1 MFRNYLKTSLRNL
14 IRFKGFAFI
23 KITGLALGMAIWILI
38 FQYVHLE
45 HSFDRFHENKQDIYR
60 FTTAFQEDTG
70 EWDYMSVAPI
80 PLGPAIAEHYPEIEN
95 VTRFINRTT
104 IVSAGTKSFRESL
117 VFTEP
122 AFFDMFSFDVLQ
134 GNPGE
139 ALKDKYNVV
148 LTQSTAEKYFGEE
161 NPIGKTLAIKHR
173 NEFNDFTVSA
183 VVEDVPYNS
192 TLQFNFLLPYETII
206 EQLYYDWVENW
217 GAFTTRTYI
226 QLAEGADP
234 VQLEQKVPQFLD
246 SFLRPIFDE
255 RVDRARFH
263 LQPMTDIHLNTSL
276 TNRYEPVNNPV
287 YLQILLA
294 IGSFILILACI
305 NVINLGIGQATTR
318 FKEMGARRIFGSGR
332 TSLIMRLLGESIL
345 LSFMSLLIALV
356 LVEILIPLF
365 NHMANTHISIG
376 VLFNPITI
384 PVLLGL
390 VLLVA
395 IISGGYPAFHL
406 SRFRPAEIVK
416 GSAQVGGPS
425 FFTRVLVILQ
435 FAFSIFFIIC
445 TFTMSR
451 QLQFLNGQ
459 NLGFDDDHVVVIPTL
474 GQKGDQVL
482 EIFRNELGAYPAIKN
497 IAGCGESLGRMDD
510 YGLILTEV
518 DGVESGTYIF
528 RIDENYIAT
537 MGMEILQGRNF
548 SAEYPTD
555 ATKSVIVNEAFVK
568 THNLENPLGKRFEAH
583 FGSLEDGKGTI
594 IGVVKDFN
602 FLSLHTEIEPAL
614 LHVSPNRRI
623 AYVLVR
629 IDPMDISKTI
639 ALLRDTWTGIAPH
652 LPFDYYFLDEDF
664 NRQYIQEENWRSI
677 FTYSSLFAILIASL
691 GLFGISILALSRRT
705 KEIGI
710 RKVLGA
716 TASGL
721 VRVVTKEFV
730 MLVLIANLV
739 AWPVAFYILDKW
751 LQNFAYRITVGIDL
765 FIVAGLLTLLTAL
778 VTVSIQVFRAVVANP
793 VNALR
798 YE

>member
-1 MFRNYLKTSLRNL
+1 
-14 IRFKGFAFI
+14 
-23 KITGLALGMAIWILI
+23 
-38 FQYVHLE
+38 
-45 HSFDRFHENKQDIYR
+45 
-60 FTTAFQEDTG
+60 
-70 EWDYMSVAPI
+70 
-80 PLGPAIAEHYPEIEN
+80 
-95 VTRFINRTT
+95 
-104 IVSAGTKSFRESL
+104 
-117 VFTEP
+117 
-122 AFFDMFSFDVLQ
+122 
-134 GNPGE
+134 
-139 ALKDKYNVV
+139 
-148 LTQSTAEKYFGEE
+148 
-161 NPIGKTLAIKHR
+161 
-173 NEFNDFTVSA
+173 
-183 VVEDVPYNS
+183 
-192 TLQFNFLLPYETII
+192 
-206 EQLYYDWVENW
+206 
-217 GAFTTRTYI
+217 
-226 QLAEGADP
+226 
-234 VQLEQKVPQFLD
+234 
-246 SFLRPIFDE
+246 
-255 RVDRARFH
+255 
-263 LQPMTDIHLNTSL
+263 
-276 TNRYEPVNNPV
+276 
-287 YLQILLA
+287 
-294 IGSFILILACI
+294 
-305 NVINLGIGQATTR
+305 
-318 FKEMGARRIFGSGR
+318 
-332 TSLIMRLLGESIL
+332 
-345 LSFMSLLIALV
+345 
-356 LVEILIPLF
+356 
-365 NHMANTHISIG
+365 
-376 VLFNPITI
+376 
-384 PVLLGL
+384 VLLGL

-555 ATKSVIVNEAFVK
+555 ATKSVIVNEAFVR

-664 NRQYIQEENWRSI
+664 NRQYIQEENWKSI

-721 VRVVTKEFV
+721 VRLVTREFV